1 MAPTSARNA
10 AGFSTGNG
18 DHRSPRTH
26 HLFMKLLLTLSAS
39 LALISCAT
47 IAPPAASG
55 TVDHIVL
62 VWLKRPGNA
71 ADRQALLATANDL
84 RVIPGIQFLDAG
96 TPLASDRP
104 IVDDSFDIGLTMRF
118 DSVKSLRAYESD
130 PRHVQKVTEVLKP
143 LSKKVLIYDIIR

>member
-1 MAPTSARNA
+1 
-10 AGFSTGNG
+10 
-18 DHRSPRTH
+18 
-26 HLFMKLLLTLSAS
+26 MKTLLTLLAS
-39 LALISCAT
+39 LALVSCAA

-71 ADRQALLATANDL
+71 ADRQAILTAANDL
-84 RVIPGIQFLDAG
+84 RVIPGL
-96 TPLASDRP
+96 PSDRP

-130 PRHVQKVTEVLKP
+130 PRHVKKVNEVLKP
-143 LSKKVLIYDIIR
+143 RTKKILVYDIVR